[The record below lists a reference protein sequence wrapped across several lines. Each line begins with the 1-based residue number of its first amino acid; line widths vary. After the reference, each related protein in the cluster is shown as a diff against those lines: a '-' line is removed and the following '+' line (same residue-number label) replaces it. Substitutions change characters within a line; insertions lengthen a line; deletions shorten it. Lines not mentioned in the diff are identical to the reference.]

1 MIVVIIATRKITGVA
16 ASTTAPGIG
25 AVAVAAVV
33 AAAVAAVVG
42 VIAAGGM
49 VTSTRGS
56 KTGAVRYTASILC
69 REVRPSGC
77 FQTIMKTSVPFLR
90 AVGEQ

>member
-25 AVAVAAVV
+25 AVAVV